1 MNVHLINTNILCNAI
16 FIELKRILIT
26 CVYTLA
32 GYAQIQNSVQEAS
45 PWLTHLHDDL
55 RAAIHSSNRIIH

>member
-16 FIELKRILIT
+16 FIELKHILIT

-32 GYAQIQNSVQEAS
+32 GFGQIRNPVQEAS
-45 PWLTHLHDDL
+45 PWHTHLHHDL
-55 RAAIHSSNRIIH
+55 RAAIH